1 MVNDDRSPG
10 NDRTAPKLI
19 ANQSVESMNQ
29 SVGTPPWTGEVDLTF
44 GLVNGRTKPIVT
56 YTKAPFKIQRS
67 FYQPESG
74 VCQVVLLHT
83 GGGIVGGDRLLS
95 RLDLQ
100 PQTQVLLT
108 TPAAQKIYRSDGLLS
123 QQNIKLHIQKNS
135 ILEFLPLETIVFNG
149 AKYEQKTIVTL
160 ETGACFVGWE
170 ITRFGRTARAE
181 SFETGSWRSFLEVWQ
196 AQERDSEEPHT
207 RPIWIDRQQLIDPH
221 VLEHHPFGLNR
232 QAVIGNLVLLGR
244 SLSTDGQATLVQSW
258 EREGYTA
265 PSFTL
270 TRTMEGL
277 VGRYRGNSSHQA
289 RQGFIHLWQ
298 DWKRS
303 ILGQDPWIPRLWG

>member
-1 MVNDDRSPG
+1 MLSQFRE
-10 NDRTAPKLI
+10 T
-19 ANQSVESMNQ
+19 E
-29 SVGTPPWTGEVDLTF
+29 PWTGEVALTF
-44 GLVNGRTKPIVT
+44 GSVNGCTKPIVT

-74 VCQVVLLHT
+74 ICQVILLHT
-83 GGGIVGGDRLLS
+83 GGGIVRGDRLLS
-95 RLDLQ
+95 HFDLQ

-123 QQNIKLHIQKNS
+123 QQNITIQVQKDS
-135 ILEFLPLETIVFNG
+135 ILEFLPLETIVFKG
-149 AKYEQKTIVTL
+149 AKYEQKTIVKL

-181 SFETGSWRSFLEVWQ
+181 YFDTGSWRSFLEVWQ
-196 AQERDSEEPHT
+196 AQETNAEKGHT

-221 VLEHHPFGLNR
+221 ALQSSPFGLNH
-232 QAVIGNLVLLGR
+232 QAVIGNMVLLGHR
-244 SLSTDGQATLVQSW
+244 VSPEDQTTLAHSW
-258 EREGYTA
+258 KNGGYSA
-265 PSFTL
+265 PTFTL

-277 VGRYRGNSSHQA
+277 VGRYRGSSSHQA

-303 ILGQDPWIPRLWG
+303 ILGKNPWIPRLWG